1 MPNWLILFITVPSV
15 TAIIG
20 WITNL
25 AAVKMMFHPAK
36 FIGIGPAGWQGII
49 YKQGHKFATGVA
61 DMVSENLITPEELA
75 SRFSSKDLEEIIGKH
90 MDPEVPATCEEIADA
105 LIAEGTWDNLPD
117 NVKDMIVGQVKMQTR
132 TISGE
137 VFETVQGNA
146 TDVLD
151 IHKLVYD
158 QLSGENVE
166 RLARLTKRIGKKEF
180 KFIEYYGG
188 IFGFVIGLGQ
198 VAAWQIMQTWWLMP
212 IAGVAVGL
220 VTNWL
225 AIQMIFR
232 PQEPTKYLFGL
243 ITYQGL
249 FAKRQKDIARDYGE
263 VAEAEILTPKVLIE
277 TLSEGEKAE
286 EMTNM
291 IVGTVTERIRGEVG
305 KFKAM
310 LPIEIT
316 DEMLVKAQAIVTR
329 RLIER
334 APAAMPELEVYLA
347 DKMQVRHTVEDKLG
361 TMPKD
366 DFEGVL
372 RGIFEEDELTLILVG
387 GVLGGAV
394 GFLQGILVTSI

>member
-1 MPNWLILFITVPSV
+1 MPNWLILFITVPTV

-25 AAVKMMFHPAK
+25 AAVKMIFYPAK
-36 FIGIGPAGWQGII
+36 FFGIGPAGWQGII

-105 LIAEGTWDNLPD
+105 LFAEGTWAQLPD
-117 NVKDMIVGQVKMQTR
+117 NVKDMIVGQVKVQTR

-137 VFETVQGNA
+137 VFETVQGSA
-146 TDVLD
+146 TDILD
-151 IHKLVYD
+151 VHKLVYE

-166 RLARLTKRIGKKEF
+166 RLARLTKKIGKQEF

-188 IFGFVIGLGQ
+188 IFGFLIGLGQ
-198 VAAWQIMQTWWLMP
+198 VAAWQVMQTWWLMP
-212 IAGVAVGL
+212 IVGVAVGL
-220 VTNWL
+220 ITNWL

-232 PQEPTKYLFGL
+232 PQEPTKYFFGL

-277 TLSEGEKAE
+277 TLSEGEKAG

-291 IVGTVTERIRGEVG
+291 IVGTVTERIKGEVG
-305 KFKAM
+305 KFQAM
-310 LPIEIT
+310 LPMEIT
-316 DEMLVKAQAIVTR
+316 EEMLLKAQAIVTR

-347 DKMQVRHTVEDKLG
+347 DKMQVRQTVEDKLG
-361 TMPKD
+361 NMPKD

-394 GFLQGILVTSI
+394 GFLQGVLVTSI

>member
-1 MPNWLILFITVPSV
+1 MPNWLILFITVPTV
-15 TAIIG
+15 TAVIG
-20 WITNL
+20 WTTNL
-25 AAVKMMFHPAK
+25 AAVKMIFHPAK
-36 FIGIGPAGWQGII
+36 FFGIGPAGWQGII

-61 DMVSENLITPEELA
+61 EMVSENLITPEELA
-75 SRFSSKDLEEIIGKH
+75 SRFSSKDLEEIVGKH
-90 MDPEVPATCEEIADA
+90 MDPEVAGTCAEIADE
-105 LIAEGTWDNLPD
+105 LVTKGTWDNLPN
-117 NVKDMIVGQVKMQTR
+117 NVRDMITGQVKMQTR

-137 VFETVQGNA
+137 VFETVQGKA

-151 IHKLVYD
+151 IHSLVYD

-166 RLARLTKRIGKKEF
+166 RLARLTKRIGKTEF

-188 IFGFVIGLGQ
+188 VFGFLIGLGQ
-198 VAAWQIMQTWWLMP
+198 VAAWQLMQTWWLMP
-212 IAGVAVGL
+212 IVGVLVGL

-232 PQEPTKYLFGL
+232 PQEPTRYFFGL

-263 VAEAEILTPKVLIE
+263 TAENEILTPKVLIE
-277 TLSEGEKAE
+277 TLSKGDKAE
-286 EMTNM
+286 EMTKM
-291 IVGTVTERIRGEVG
+291 IVDTVTERIKAELG

-310 LPIEIT
+310 IPIEIT

-334 APAAMPELEVYLA
+334 APAAMPELESYLGE
-347 DKMQVRHTVEDKLG
+347 KMQVRKTVEDKLG
-361 TMPKD
+361 NMPKD

-372 RGIFEEDELTLILVG
+372 RGIFEEDELTLIIVG
-387 GVLGGAV
+387 GVLGGTV
-394 GFLQGILVTSI
+394 GFLQGLLVTSI

>member
-1 MPNWLILFITVPSV
+1 MPSWLIILITVPTV

-25 AAVKMMFHPAK
+25 AAVKMIFYPAK
-36 FIGIGPAGWQGII
+36 FFGIGPAGWQGII

-90 MDPEVPATCEEIADA
+90 MDPEVPATCEEIADTLFA
-105 LIAEGTWDNLPD
+105 KETWANLPD

-132 TISGE
+132 TISGD

-146 TDVLD
+146 TDILD
-151 IHKLVYD
+151 IHKLVYE

-166 RLARLTKRIGKKEF
+166 RLARLTKKIGKTEF

-188 IFGFVIGLGQ
+188 VFGFLIGLGQ
-198 VAAWQIMQTWWLMP
+198 VAAWQVMQTWWLMP
-212 IAGVAVGL
+212 IVGVAVGL
-220 VTNWL
+220 ITNWL

-232 PQEPTKYLFGL
+232 PQEPTKYFFGL

-249 FAKRQKDIARDYGE
+249 FAKRQKDIAHDYGE

-277 TLSEGEKAE
+277 TLSEGEQAQ

-291 IVGTVTERIRGEVG
+291 IVGTVTERIKGEVG
-305 KFKAM
+305 KFQAM
-310 LPIEIT
+310 LPVEIT
-316 DEMLVKAQAIVTR
+316 DEMLLKAQAIVTR

-334 APAAMPELEVYLA
+334 APEAMPELEVYLA
-347 DKMQVRHTVEDKLG
+347 EKMEVRRTVEDKLG
-361 TMPKD
+361 NMPKD

-394 GFLQGILVTSI
+394 GFLQGLLVTSI